1 LAQAYVGGDTPHI
14 TEPPGHD
21 VFFAEMDRHRV
32 RAWIRLM
39 RVLPSNPRCAV
50 CRAPF
55 GGWGGR
61 VVKRL
66 GFGPSRK
73 NPRLCATC
81 FDDVPGGGMEMSVGV
96 LFADIRGF
104 TTLSEQ
110 RPAAE
115 VTQLLNEFYDVAVR
129 VLCRH
134 AIIDKMV
141 GDQVMALYLP
151 RLLGDDATD
160 HMVDDARQLL
170 AEIPAELD
178 LGVGIDYGTAMVGNV
193 GSGHVKDFTA
203 IGDVVNTAARLQ
215 SVAGAGQIVVSRRVT
230 TDIPGAVAQ
239 TFELKGKSQPEQ
251 ALVLTPS

>member
-1 LAQAYVGGDTPHI
+1 MAESAGA
-14 TEPPGHD
+14 EA
-21 VFFAEMDRHRV
+21 FFIEMDRHRV

-39 RVLPSNPRCAV
+39 RTLPSNPRCAV

-81 FDDVPGGGMEMSVGV
+81 FDDCPDEGVELNVGV
-96 LFADIRGF
+96 LFADVRGF

-110 RPAAE
+110 RPASE
-115 VTQLLNEFYDVAVR
+115 VTQLLNEFYDAAVR

-151 RLLGDDATD
+151 RLLGDDAID
-160 HMVDDARQLL
+160 HMVDDALELL
-170 AEIPAELD
+170 AEAPADLP
-178 LGVGIDYGTAMVGNV
+178 LGVGIDYGLAMVGNV
-193 GSGHVKDFTA
+193 
-203 IGDVVNTAARLQ
+203 
-215 SVAGAGQIVVSRRVT
+215 
-230 TDIPGAVAQ
+230 
-239 TFELKGKSQPEQ
+239 
-251 ALVLTPS
+251 